1 MRRDTICK
9 SVPKHLGICY
19 EGITQHN
26 ISEIQQEIKL
36 TSRQGKL
43 RTRGVEHVS
52 YIHKCTNKRR
62 TQQHIRRKYKNCK
75 HQAKQNEQT
84 LQRHMKLEI
93 LTSVKAKEHFQ
104 KSTKRLA
111 QTQRPLAE
119 GQLIMRPITST
130 ISKQQNQDSIRHSQP
145 DSVMSTSTPGLAPAQ
160 PRADSGAM
168 AFCQAMQRHQA
179 TQTQRGEGR

>member
-1 MRRDTICK
+1 M
-9 SVPKHLGICY
+9 
-19 EGITQHN
+19 
-26 ISEIQQEIKL
+26 
-36 TSRQGKL
+36 
-43 RTRGVEHVS
+43 EHVS

-62 TQQHIRRKYKNCK
+62 TRQHIRRKYKNCK
-75 HQAKQNEQT
+75 HPAKQNEQA

-93 LTSVKAKEHFQ
+93 LTSVKEKNTFRNRQSE
-104 KSTKRLA
+104 A

-160 PRADSGAM
+160 PREDSGAM
-168 AFCQAMQRHQA
+168 VFCQAIPRHPA
-179 TQTQRGEGR
+179 TQTQRGEAGSRLNLLCILGIICGPIGSLGHMRLGRKGAIPAFGKENTAQT